1 MKILYIGEAQT
12 HNLYMQGKVPSHWLY
27 GAVEMEKDG
36 KQVVWEQERKSLLND
51 LKLVWQVKPDAIFI
65 PNLNIGC
72 HVLLLLLSSFHI
84 LNIPVFAYLH
94 HTPNCNGWK
103 KYLYKRCIMSVSHL
117 FFLSEKSMEETIEGG
132 FTCREKCSV
141 PGWGADMDFYSK
153 VDTSDEGYFVSTG
166 KENRDF
172 DTLIQAFRKMG
183 AKLKI
188 MTAKSHAGQ
197 NYEDLEEKCKNIPN
211 IEVIITENSG
221 NVYPKMLQA
230 MAHAK
235 AIVCP
240 LKQDKLNYCVGL
252 STIADAE
259 GLHKPLIITRNPYHT
274 DKRLQNFD
282 VVASVEDWI
291 QKIMHVSVPLDNNYS
306 MQHAYQ
312 NMKKYID
319 AKIR

>member
-1 MKILYIGEAQT
+1 MW
-12 HNLYMQGKVPSHWLY
+12 SWY
-27 GAVEMEKDG
+27 G
-36 KQVVWEQERKSLLND
+36 
-51 LKLVWQVKPDAIFI
+51 
-65 PNLNIGC
+65 
-72 HVLLLLLSSFHI
+72 
-84 LNIPVFAYLH
+84 
-94 HTPNCNGWK
+94 
-103 KYLYKRCIMSVSHL
+103 
-117 FFLSEKSMEETIEGG
+117 FLQQSRYTD
-132 FTCREKCSV
+132 V
-141 PGWGADMDFYSK
+141 
-153 VDTSDEGYFVSTG
+153 GYFVSTG

-172 DTLIQAFRKMG
+172 YTLIQAFRKTG

-211 IEVIITENSG
+211 IEVVITENCG

-230 MAHAK
+230 MVHAK

-240 LKQDKLNYCVGL
+240 LKQDKLNYCL

-282 VVASVEDWI
+282 VVVSVEDWI